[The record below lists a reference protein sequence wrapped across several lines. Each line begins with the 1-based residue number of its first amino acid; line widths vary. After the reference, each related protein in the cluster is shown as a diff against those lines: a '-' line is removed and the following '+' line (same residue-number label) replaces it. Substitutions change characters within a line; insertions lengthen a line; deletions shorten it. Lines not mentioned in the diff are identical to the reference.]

1 MAQTI
6 RIEIPI
12 EVIDQTEKGLKSAQD
27 NLKKMKEQVK
37 KTQDEIQRS
46 QQRSTRTTQYDRTQ
60 EKAQKQLL
68 KWAKQKYQV
77 LLEAKDMVSPVTS
90 KISSGLHSFA
100 SKSWKTTMKVVDYA
114 TKPIQGIIKLLK
126 NPVFQV
132 GAVMGISIGVSDT
145 IDTYKEFEAAMSKVK
160 AISGATDDEFEQ
172 LNAKAIQVG
181 ADTKFSAAESAEALN
196 YMAMAG
202 WKTKDMLNGIDGIM
216 DLAAASG
223 ENLGTTSDI
232 VTDALTAFG
241 LSAKDSTHF
250 ADVLAMASSNSN
262 TNVAMMGET
271 FKYVGPVAG
280 AFGYTI
286 EDTATAIGLM
296 ANAGIKAS
304 MAGTSLRRIMTEL
317 GNGAEL
323 TGKSFG
329 KWHIE
334 TQNADGSM
342 RDFGVI
348 MQELREAF
356 AKMTEAEKVA
366 NAESIA
372 GKTGMAGLLA
382 IVNASAK
389 DYEKLTEAI
398 ENADGASAK
407 MAETMLDNLAGALEY
422 MQGAVETTK
431 LKLGERLAPYIID
444 LAKWID
450 RSMPALDAILSDMMD
465 WVDEKAAEFQERIN
479 KMMKSTQW
487 QNADFFGKVQ
497 IVWDEIIIEP
507 FSEWWES
514 SGRRKVA
521 DIMGNFGHALGQGI
535 SMTLMGL
542 LGIDI
547 EGVSKEGESIGAS
560 FAKGFSDGFNLDGI
574 LKNLGG
580 LGGGMLSSASKL
592 LPGGE
597 SAGLS
602 SLISAIILGKVIGK
616 VGKGVGSFG
625 SWSKSILLDTTVAG
639 ASGAGTMAGS
649 VGAGVGETVTQL
661 GLISLFKKGIGSFS
675 LGSEAVLAGT
685 GIVPEA
691 GAGMAGSGLLGLL
704 GRTGIMLGSSAST
717 SAGLVAAGA
726 GSIAGGVVGGATAI
740 SGLKDLYRAYKSDD
754 KLESTMYTQSGTV
767 KIGGVSTG
775 ALIGAGIGSAFGGIG
790 AIPGALIG
798 AGIGGLAGI
807 FGSKKIE
814 ENYNEVQKEIQEA
827 ELKELKASDVTGYSY
842 EQLSKLKIESKD
854 LRKALNDASISA
866 EEFGAIFQQAVNE
879 DLVQH
884 FGNVTL
890 SLKEIKKVA
899 SQIVTNGNSKYF
911 DNFNSAIE
919 NTESSLSTL
928 QSGLQN
934 LDKWNWRS
942 SLGFELSDE
951 DIESYKSAVDAVIE
965 STKNYIE
972 DKHYEVTAAVNLLI
986 EDKGERKTVTKGL
999 DKMYEEYG
1007 EQIDALNKK
1016 LSKKMEKALSDEII
1030 SIDEEKEIAKL
1041 QEQLQSFANAY
1052 TKAQEEA
1059 KFDTLTIKF
1068 GNADLD
1074 YESFVSLQQE
1084 IQAQMQEATEL
1095 YDSALEIGIT
1105 NLHLAL
1111 EQKAIKPEEFEQKV
1125 QALTDNYNANI
1136 EALKVRV
1143 QGVQFDIV
1151 GKSFEDELIGAG
1163 ALSEYTGSIGEKLQ
1177 QAVNS
1182 AIESG
1187 IDVINWDT
1195 ETASRILGL
1204 EKLDVTTQ
1212 EAIAE
1217 MVSSIASQIPQ
1228 TIMDNMQSSET
1239 MAEIINNTSGQI
1251 LDQAFGTNF
1260 RTSLGA
1266 TLERDLTDQIQSIAE
1281 STSSNI
1287 GNILDQAFGTNFR
1300 SNIGTTLGENVG
1312 KDITNMDM
1320 APINSAIQSL
1330 SDMSNTELINSFST
1344 MGIGVGGNTSQN
1356 IASTMIS
1363 NTSSLSNIGSSLRSI
1378 AQSSITAAFSSPFNI
1393 GASVNL
1399 AVTAARTFINSAK
1412 GTEHNA
1418 NGSISSGKRLS
1429 WICEEGPE
1437 AIIPLVPGRRQ
1448 RALELYEQTGRI
1460 LGVEKHA
1467 NGGITGRVNPFI
1479 SQDGFEINKFSM
1491 DSEDFKLEDS
1501 NVNAPIEVNVSVN
1514 PNMEIK
1520 IESSGN
1526 NEEKILATIRK
1537 HMGAL
1542 ADELGGELADKI
1554 GAIFKNMPVKN

>member
-12 EVIDQTEKGLKSAQD
+12 EVLDQTEKGIKSAEE
-27 NLKKMKEQVK
+27 NLKKMKDQVK
-37 KTQDEIQRS
+37 KTQEEIQRS
-46 QQRSTRTTQYDRTQ
+46 QQRSTSIRTTQYDRTQ

-77 LLEAKDMVSPVTS
+77 LLEAKDMVSPVAS
-90 KISSGLHSFA
+90 KISSGLRSFT
-100 SKSWKTTMKVVDYA
+100 SKAWKTTMKVVDYA

-132 GAVMGISIGVSDT
+132 GAVLGISIGISDT

-317 GNGAEL
+317 GGGATL
-323 TGKSFG
+323 VGKKFG

-334 TQNADGSM
+334 TQKADGSM
-342 RDFGVI
+342 RAFGDV
-348 MQELREAF
+348 MKDLREAF

-389 DYEKLTEAI
+389 DYDKLTEAI

-422 MQGAVETTK
+422 MQGAVETSK
-431 LKLGERLAPYIID
+431 LKLGERFSPYIIE
-444 LAKWID
+444 LAQWID
-450 RSMPALDAILSDMMD
+450 KSMPALDVALSDMMD
-465 WVDEKAAEFQERIN
+465 WVDDKASELKERIKN
-479 KMMKSTQW
+479 MTESTQW

-497 IVWDEIIIEP
+497 IAWDEIILEP

-521 DIMGNFGHALGQGI
+521 DIMANFGHALGQGI

-542 LGIDI
+542 LGINI
-547 EGVSKEGESIGAS
+547 ESVTKEGESIGAS
-560 FAKGFSDGFNLDGI
+560 FAKGFSDGFNLGGI

-580 LGGGMLSSASKL
+580 LGGGMVSSASKL

-602 SLISAIILGKVIGK
+602 SLISAIILGKVIGR
-616 VGKGVGSFG
+616 VGRGIGSFG

-639 ASGAGTMAGS
+639 ASGAGTAAGS

-661 GLISLFKKGIGSFS
+661 GLISLLKKGIGSFS
-675 LGSEAVLAGT
+675 LGSEATLAGT

-691 GAGMAGSGLLGLL
+691 GAAATGSGLLGVL
-704 GRTGIMLGSSAST
+704 GKTGMVLGSGAT
-717 SAGLVAAGA
+717 TGAGMAAVGAGA
-726 GSIAGGVVGGATAI
+726 LTGAVIGGTTAI
-740 SGLKDLYRAYKSDD
+740 SGVSDLYKSYKSDD
-754 KLESTMYTQSGTV
+754 LAEAEMYAQKGGTKV
-767 KIGGVSTG
+767 TGVAVGAMTGAAIGSFIPVIGTAAG
-775 ALIGAGIGSAFGGIG
+775 ALIGAGV
-790 AIPGALIG
+790 
-798 AGIGGLAGI
+798 GGLA
-807 FGSKKIE
+807 SKFKSEKIE
-814 ENYNEVQKEIQEA
+814 EDYNEEQKKIQEA
-827 ELKELKASDVTGYSY
+827 QLKDYKSKIFTGYSY
-842 EQLSKLKIESKD
+842 EELQKIRIGSMD
-854 LRKALNDASISA
+854 VRKALNSASYSA

-879 DLVQH
+879 DLVEH

-899 SQIVTNGNSKYF
+899 SQIVTNGNSKYL

-919 NTESSLSTL
+919 NTESSLTTL

-972 DKHYEVTAAVNLLI
+972 DKHYEVTAAVNLLV
-986 EDKGERKTVTKGL
+986 EDKEERKAVIEGL

-1007 EQIDALNKK
+1007 KQIDTLNKQ
-1016 LSKKMEKALSDEII
+1016 LSKKMSDALSDGII
-1030 SIDEEKEIAKL
+1030 SIDEEKEISKL
-1041 QEQLQSFANAY
+1041 QEQLQSFADAY
-1052 TKAQEEA
+1052 AKAQEEA
-1059 KFDTLTIKF
+1059 KFDTITIKF
-1068 GNADLD
+1068 GNANLD

-1084 IQAQMQEATEL
+1084 IQAQVQEATES
-1095 YDSALEIGIT
+1095 YDSALELGIT

-1111 EQKAIKPEEFEQKV
+1111 DKGSINQKEFDEQVERLKNDYK
-1125 QALTDNYNANI
+1125 ANI
-1136 EALKVRV
+1136 DDLNVRV

-1151 GKSFEDELIGAG
+1151 GKAFEDDLIGAG
-1163 ALSEYTGSIGEKLQ
+1163 ALADYTGTIGERLQ
-1177 QAVNS
+1177 QAVND
-1182 AIESG
+1182 AISNG
-1187 IDVINWDT
+1187 VDVINWDT

-1204 EKLDVTTQ
+1204 DRLEVETQ
-1212 EAIAE
+1212 ESIAQ
-1217 MVSSIASQIPQ
+1217 MVSSIVSQIPES
-1228 TIMDNMQSSET
+1228 IMKEMKSTET
-1239 MAEIINNTSGQI
+1239 MSEIINNTSGKI
-1251 LDQAFGTNF
+1251 LDQAFGTDF
-1260 RTSLGA
+1260 RTSLGT
-1266 TLERDLTDQIQSIAE
+1266 TLERDLTEQIQSIAE

-1287 GNILDQAFGTNFR
+1287 GGILDQAFSTGFR
-1300 SNIGTTLGENVG
+1300 SNIGTTLGQNVG
-1312 KDITNMDM
+1312 SGITNTDM
-1320 APINSAIQSL
+1320 EPINSAI
-1330 SDMSNTELINSFST
+1330 NTLKTNVGTSIDTSFSQGFNTRTKVNITADYNLINPTAKMTFS
-1344 MGIGVGGNTSQN
+1344 
-1356 IASTMIS
+1356 
-1363 NTSSLSNIGSSLRSI
+1363 GS
-1378 AQSSITAAFSSPFNI
+1378 
-1393 GASVNL
+1393 G
-1399 AVTAARTFINSAK
+1399 INSSTVPIHGMIA
-1412 GTEHNA
+1412 EANA

-1448 RALELYEQTGRI
+1448 RALELYEQTGKI
-1460 LGVEKHA
+1460 LGVEQHA
-1467 NGGITGRVNPFI
+1467 RGGITGQVNPFI
-1479 SQDGFEINKFSM
+1479 SENGFETNKFYDAM
-1491 DSEDFKLEDS
+1491 NSEDFKLEDS
-1501 NVNAPIEVNVSVN
+1501 NVTTPIEVNVSVN

-1526 NEEKILATIRK
+1526 NEEKILATIYK
-1537 HMGAL
+1537 NMGAL

-1554 GAIFKNMPVKN
+1554 GAIFKNMPVKS

>member
-431 LKLGERLAPYIID
+431 LKLGERFSPYIIE
-444 LAKWID
+444 LAQWID
-450 RSMPALDAILSDMMD
+450 RSMPALDSAFANIMD
-465 WVDEKAAEFQERIN
+465 WVDDRANELKARIKN
-479 KMMKSTQW
+479 MTESNEW

-497 IVWDEIIIEP
+497 IAWDEIILEP
-507 FSEWWES
+507 LSEWWES

-521 DIMGNFGHALGQGI
+521 NTMGDFGHALGQGI

-560 FAKGFSDGFNLDGI
+560 LAKGFSDGFNLDGI

-691 GAGMAGSGLLGLL
+691 GAAATGSGLLGFF
-704 GRTGIMLGSSAST
+704 GKTGMVLGSGAT
-717 SAGLVAAGA
+717 TGAGMAAVGAGA
-726 GSIAGGVVGGATAI
+726 LTGAVLGGATAI
-740 SGLKDLYRAYKSDD
+740 SGGIDLYKSYKSED
-754 KLESTMYTQSGTV
+754 LAEAEMYAEKGTTKV
-767 KIGGVSTG
+767 TGVALGAITGATIGSFIPVVGTAAG
-775 ALIGAGIGSAFGGIG
+775 ALIGAGVGGI
-790 AIPGALIG
+790 
-798 AGIGGLAGI
+798 AGK
-807 FGSKKIE
+807 FRSNKIE
-814 ENYNEVQKEIQEA
+814 ENYQE
-827 ELKELKASDVTGYSY
+827 EQRKLQEEQLKQTKASAFTGYSY
-842 EQLSKLKIESKD
+842 EELKKMYIGSAD
-854 LRKALNDASISA
+854 VRKALDSASYSA
-866 EEFGAIFQQAVNE
+866 EEFGAILQQAVNE

-942 SLGFELSDE
+942 SLGFELSEE

-986 EDKGERKTVTKGL
+986 EDKGERKAVTKGL

-1007 EQIDALNKK
+1007 EQIDTLNKQ
-1016 LSKKMEKALSDEII
+1016 LSKKMSDALSDGII
-1030 SIDEEKEIAKL
+1030 SIDEEKEISKL
-1041 QEQLQSFANAY
+1041 QEQLQSFSNAY
-1052 TKAQEEA
+1052 AKAYAKAQEEA

-1068 GNADLD
+1068 GNANLD

-1084 IQAQMQEATEL
+1084 IQAQIQEATES
-1095 YDSALEIGIT
+1095 YDSALELGIT

-1111 EQKAIKPEEFEQKV
+1111 EQGAIKPEEFEQKV
-1125 QALTDNYNANI
+1125 QALKDNYNANI
-1136 EALKVRV
+1136 DSLNVRV
-1143 QGVQFDIV
+1143 QGVQFDII
-1151 GKSFEDELIGAG
+1151 GKAFEDDFIGAG
-1163 ALSEYTGSIGEKLQ
+1163 ALADYTGTIGERLQ
-1177 QAVNS
+1177 QAVND
-1182 AIESG
+1182 AISNG
-1187 IDVINWDT
+1187 IDVVNWDA

-1204 EKLDVTTQ
+1204 ERLDVTTQ

-1251 LDQAFGTNF
+1251 LDQAFGVNF
-1260 RTSLGA
+1260 RTSLGT

-1287 GNILDQAFGTNFR
+1287 GSILDQAFSTDFR
-1300 SNIGTTLGENVG
+1300 SNIGTNLGQSVG
-1312 KDITNMDM
+1312 T
-1320 APINSAIQSL
+1320 
-1330 SDMSNTELINSFST
+1330 
-1344 MGIGVGGNTSQN
+1344 G
-1356 IASTMIS
+1356 IS
-1363 NTSSLSNIGSSLRSI
+1363 NTDMEPINAAISSLKTNVGTSI
-1378 AQSSITAAFSSPFNI
+1378 DTSFSQGFNTRTKVNITADYNLLNPTARITVS
-1393 GASVNL
+1393 GKGVNPTS
-1399 AVTAARTFINSAK
+1399 TAIHGMVAEA
-1412 GTEHNA
+1412 NA

-1467 NGGITGRVNPFI
+1467 NGGITGQVNPFI

-1554 GAIFKNMPVKN
+1554 GAIFKNMPIKN